1 MESNKDIAW
10 HGKRLNVDS
19 YKIEKGKEPRSSSV
33 KMKIGAKKQ
42 TAKVK
47 NGGISRKI
55 KGLLQY
61 WGGVLKKK
69 FVKFVVQDL
78 TSGGI
83 DWQREKW
90 QSGLGSKF
98 IHQGEKNAAKYADEV
113 HITGSSV

>member
-1 MESNKDIAW
+1 
-10 HGKRLNVDS
+10 
-19 YKIEKGKEPRSSSV
+19 
-33 KMKIGAKKQ
+33 MKI
-42 TAKVK
+42 
-47 NGGISRKI
+47 ND
-55 KGLLQY
+55 LLQY

-113 HITGSSV
+113 IVLSKGVQKYFMDTYGREMHFIRDVLYIR